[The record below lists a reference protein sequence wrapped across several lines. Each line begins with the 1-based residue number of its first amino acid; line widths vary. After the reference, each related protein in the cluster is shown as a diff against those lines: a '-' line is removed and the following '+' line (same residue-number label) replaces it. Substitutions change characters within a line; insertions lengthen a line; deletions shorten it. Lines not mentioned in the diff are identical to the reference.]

1 MCTCNIRNVIPSN
14 WVDVIDELN
23 VSFMLLGSSMTEF
36 RKMVLDFVVSKLGTG
51 DHSSLITNI
60 MEIADV
66 NKDSKVSVFY
76 TSLASIF
83 VQVIYIVKIFLDR
96 IMNSFHER
104 IVKTLLLLL

>member
-36 RKMVLDFVVSKLGTG
+36 RNMVLDFVVSKLGTG

-76 TSLASIF
+76 SLASIF
-83 VQVIYIVKIFLDR
+83 VQVIYIVKIFLDS